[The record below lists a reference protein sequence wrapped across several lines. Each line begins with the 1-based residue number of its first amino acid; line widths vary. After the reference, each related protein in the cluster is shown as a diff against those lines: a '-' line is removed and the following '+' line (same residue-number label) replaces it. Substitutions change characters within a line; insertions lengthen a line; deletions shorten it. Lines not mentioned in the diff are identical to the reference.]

1 MTDKE
6 LKKLKRAELLQILLT
21 QSKEIDRLKAE
32 LDEAN
37 AKLADKNILLEKSG
51 SIAEA
56 SLSVFHIF
64 EDAQKAADV
73 YLLNVK
79 RKAEELISGMTPENA
94 AEVLKTIAA
103 GEQNSSPGSE
113 ADNPQSYNATD
124 NDSPGPFG
132 PDAAKEGR
140 TE

>member
-21 QSKEIDRLKAE
+21 QSKEIDRLRAE

-37 AKLADKNILLEKSG
+37 AKLADKKIMLEKSG

-64 EDAQKAADV
+64 EGAQQAADV
-73 YLLNVK
+73 YLENIK
-79 RKAEELISGMTPENA
+79 RRAEELISGMTPENA
-94 AEVLKTIAA
+94 ADALRAIQT
-103 GEQNSSPGSE
+103 GDRNSGPGMRADTPPNYNSPGS
-113 ADNPQSYNATD
+113 
-124 NDSPGPFG
+124 FR
-132 PDAAKEGR
+132 PDAVKEGR

>member
-21 QSKEIDRLKAE
+21 QSKEIDRAE

-37 AKLADKNILLEKSG
+37 AKLADKKIMLEKSG

-64 EDAQKAADV
+64 EGAQQAADV
-73 YLLNVK
+73 YLENIK
-79 RKAEELISGMTPENA
+79 RRAEELISGMTPENA
-94 AEVLKTIAA
+94 ADALRAIQTGDRNSGPDMRADTP
-103 GEQNSSPGSE
+103 QNYNSPGS
-113 ADNPQSYNATD
+113 
-124 NDSPGPFG
+124 FR
-132 PDAAKEGR
+132 PDAVKEGR

>member
-32 LDEAN
+32 LDDAN
-37 AKLADKNILLEKSG
+37 AKLTDKNIMLEKSG

-94 AEVLKTIAA
+94 AEALRAIAPE
-103 GEQNSSPGSE
+103 EQDSGRGTGADNPPNSTDHYSPGS
-113 ADNPQSYNATD
+113 
-124 NDSPGPFG
+124 FG
-132 PDAAKEGR
+132 PDAAKEGG